1 MREVRSPNPNPD
13 PDPNPKPKPKPN
25 PNPNQVPIHRNQ
37 YRKSA
42 LQFFPSSSHCLLVTE
57 FNDDGSEGSE
67 EEEAAEG

>member
-1 MREVRSPNPNPD
+1 M
-13 PDPNPKPKPKPN
+13 
-25 PNPNQVPIHRNQ
+25 PIHRNQ

-67 EEEAAEG
+67 EEAAEG

>member
-1 MREVRSPNPNPD
+1 M
-13 PDPNPKPKPKPN
+13 
-25 PNPNQVPIHRNQ
+25 PIHRNQ

-67 EEEAAEG
+67 EEEAAEGGAALLTLREAEH

>member
-1 MREVRSPNPNPD
+1 M
-13 PDPNPKPKPKPN
+13 
-25 PNPNQVPIHRNQ
+25 PIHRNQ

-67 EEEAAEG
+67 EEEAAEGGAARSSLY

>member
-1 MREVRSPNPNPD
+1 M
-13 PDPNPKPKPKPN
+13 
-25 PNPNQVPIHRNQ
+25 PIHRNQ

-67 EEEAAEG
+67 EGGAAEG